1 LIERIRAELSRVI
14 DEPIEDCAV
23 DENLVGRGLHSL
35 AIMHLLEPLS
45 RLAGKRLAYAD
56 LARNPSLHAW
66 LLLCERESTAINNPS
81 SGQ

>member
-1 LIERIRAELSRVI
+1 LIEQIRTELSRVI
-14 DEPIEDCAV
+14 DEPIGDCAV

-56 LARNPSLHAW
+56 LARNPSLRAW
-66 LLLCERESTAINNPS
+66 LRLCGSESATLDNPAN
-81 SGQ
+81 GQ